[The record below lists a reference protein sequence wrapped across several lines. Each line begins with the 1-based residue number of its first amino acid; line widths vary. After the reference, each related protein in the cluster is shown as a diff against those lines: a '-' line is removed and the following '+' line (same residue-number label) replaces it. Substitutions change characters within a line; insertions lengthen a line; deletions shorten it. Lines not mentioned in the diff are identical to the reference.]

1 MLDIYKINNTNFLN
15 PPDEYKN
22 KDLLPNFQK
31 LLEEFKSLIK
41 EQVRNQSGI
50 SYYKF
55 GDGDYYFLK
64 KQSVG
69 SAKPGKR
76 ALSKSYWRLYHR
88 EFVRGSKQNDF
99 YLCELLKINRNYFSE
114 IFKKESD
121 YPAEFVYGLL
131 SNKWLTE
138 NFSGEIGIIGGKEK
152 LQLIKEL
159 LKHERYKEYLN
170 LDEFSDYIEVPQKF
184 AADNIK
190 KLRLDIEKQLNNSN
204 SKIFLYGIGHAKS
217 GISHLF
223 PKYKKAVY
231 LDVGSGIDAL
241 AGIID
246 KNRPYFASWNNFKI
260 SNKEIYK
267 NIDYLNFNF
276 DGTEILLDQ

>member
-1 MLDIYKINNTNFLN
+1 MSIKTKIYYLIF
-15 PPDEYKN
+15 KN
-22 KDLLPNFQK
+22 LA
-31 LLEEFKSLIK
+31 EFVYQRTGKKST
-41 EQVRNQSGI
+41 GI

-55 GDGDYYFLK
+55 GIMITTFK

-76 ALSKSYWRLYHR
+76 ALSKSYWRLNHR

-99 YLCELLKINRNYFSE
+99 YLCELLKINRNYFPK
-114 IFKKESD
+114 FLKESD

-260 SNKEIYK
+260 INKEIKK